1 MLKLKS
7 AQPNENCR
15 NCKAAGFFC
24 NLSASAKAHFEEI
37 KITSGYPK
45 HSTLFRENEEARG
58 IYVLCEGQ
66 AKISMSSSEGK
77 TLILRIAHPGEV
89 LGLTE
94 VLAGN
99 PYGIT
104 VETLHTSRVSF
115 VRREDFLRFLAQHPE
130 AYSNIAR
137 ELSSHYHQACE
148 QLRTVGLSS
157 SISERLA
164 RLFLDWS
171 ATAPESVNG
180 KKIKVPLTHEEI
192 GEFIGTTRESV
203 TRTLS
208 DLKNRHLIVLQGA
221 TLTIPN
227 PMALASYA
235 GI

>member
-1 MLKLKS
+1 MFRS
-7 AQPNENCR
+7 AQSSEGCR
-15 NCKAAGFFC
+15 TCKASGFFC
-24 NLSASAKAHFEEI
+24 NLSTSAKSHFEEI

-45 HSTLFRENEEARG
+45 SSTLFRENEEARG
-58 IYVLCEGQ
+58 IYVLCDGS
-66 AKISMSSSEGK
+66 AKITMSSSEGK
-77 TLILRIAHPGEV
+77 TLILRIALPGEI

-94 VLAGN
+94 VLAGKT
-99 PYGIT
+99 YGIT

-130 AYSNIAR
+130 AYSNVAR

-157 SISERLA
+157 SISERLV

-171 ATAPESVNG
+171 SATPESVNG

-192 GEFIGTTRESV
+192 GEFIGTSRETV

-227 PMALASYA
+227 PTALASYA